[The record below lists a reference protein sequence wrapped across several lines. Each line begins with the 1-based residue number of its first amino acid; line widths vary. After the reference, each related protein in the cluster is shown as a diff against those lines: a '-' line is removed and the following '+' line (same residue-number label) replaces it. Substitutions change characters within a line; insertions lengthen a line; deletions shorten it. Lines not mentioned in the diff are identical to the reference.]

1 MGNSFIFSCAHRGLE
16 STRVRVEADIA
27 SGLPKFTIVGLPDA
41 AISEARERVRAAI
54 KNSGF
59 IFPRTRVTVNLAPAS
74 IKKQGPMYDLAIA
87 MAILRAGG
95 QITTPEALNNL
106 LVVGELALD
115 GRLRGVR
122 GALLAA
128 TLASE
133 LGVTGLVVPFENADE
148 ASHVDGL
155 TIHPISSLHELVLAL
170 NEGTLPIYTPPK
182 RVDTSH
188 VYAQDFCEI
197 KGQEQAKRA
206 LTIAAAGGHNL
217 FMSGPPGAGKTMM
230 ARALPSIL
238 PPMSMQESLAVT
250 KIHSIAGTL
259 RTKDGLIR
267 TRPFRC
273 PHHTSSHIAII
284 GGGST
289 PRPGEITLAHHGVLF
304 LDEFPEFGRK
314 AIENLRQP
322 LEDGEVTIVRASGSV
337 TYPAQFM
344 LIAAS
349 NPCPCGFATD
359 PTRECECRP
368 HQLRRYQE
376 RCSGPI
382 MDRFD
387 LFIEVPRV
395 ETKYLT
401 DLPTGTSSDTMR
413 AQVCRARDA
422 QLARNAPLNVL
433 YNQQLQPK
441 AIRTVCKL
449 GKEETAF
456 MKKAT
461 DALHLS
467 ARAYTRVLKVSRTI
481 ADLAG
486 SKDITVEHLS
496 EAIQYR
502 AQQAT

>member
-27 SGLPKFTIVGLPDA
+27 NGLPKFTIVGLPDA

-59 IFPRTRVTVNLAPAS
+59 AFPRTRVTVNLAPAS

-95 QITTPEALNNL
+95 QITTPDALDDL

-115 GRLRGVR
+115 GKLRGVR
-122 GALLAA
+122 GVLLAA
-128 TLASE
+128 TLAKE
-133 LGVTGLVVPFENADE
+133 LGVTGLVVPAKNADE

-155 TIHPISSLHELVLAL
+155 TIHPINSLHELVFSL
-170 NEGTLPIYTPPK
+170 NEDTLPTYARPK
-182 RVDTSH
+182 RSKTVVEH
-188 VYAQDFCEI
+188 ARDFREI

-259 RTKDGLIR
+259 RTRDGLIR
-267 TRPFRC
+267 TRPFRR

-322 LEDGEVTIVRASGSV
+322 LEDGEVTIVRAAGSV

-359 PTRECECRP
+359 PTHGCECRP
-368 HQLRRYQE
+368 VQLRRYQE

-395 ETKYLT
+395 ETKHLT
-401 DLPTGTSSDTMR
+401 DLPTGTSSQEMR
-413 AQVCRARDA
+413 ELVCTARDI
-422 QLARNAPLNVL
+422 QLKRNVSLGVL

-441 AIRTVCKL
+441 AIREVCTID
-449 GKEETAF
+449 KEGTTF

-486 SKDITVEHLS
+486 SSDITVEHLS

-502 AQQAT
+502 QA